1 MKKRV
6 GFVTNSS
13 SSSFILT
20 FNSEEEIDNVFH
32 ELPSYWKDEIKEE
45 IVDKIKRKRVN
56 ASDAIQYCDE
66 YERWGYYKVPNEV
79 YKKIENANVVSFVN
93 YSDNDGELHSILEHE
108 IFPDLDCTV
117 FRMSHH

>member
-20 FNSEEEIDNVFH
+20 FNSEEEINDVFH

-45 IVDKIKRKRVN
+45 IVDGIKRECI
-56 ASDAIQYCDE
+56 DANDVIRYCDE
-66 YERWGYYKVPNEV
+66 YERWGWYKVPNEA
-79 YKKIENANVVSFVN
+79 YKKIESANVISIVN

-108 IFPDLDCTV
+108 IFPDLDCTA
-117 FRMSHH
+117 FSMSHH

>member
-45 IVDKIKRKRVN
+45 IVDKIKRERVN
-56 ASDAIQYCDE
+56 VSDAMQECDE
-66 YERWGYYKVPNEV
+66 YERWGWYKVPNEA
-79 YKKIENANVVSFVN
+79 YKKIENANVISIVN
-93 YSDNDGELHSILEHE
+93 YSDNDGELHSLLEHE
-108 IFPDLDCTV
+108 IFPYLDCTAL
-117 FRMSHH
+117 RMSHH

>member
-45 IVDKIKRKRVN
+45 IVDKIKRERVN

-66 YERWGYYKVPNEV
+66 CRMKCI
-79 YKKIENANVVSFVN
+79 KKLKMQTLFLS
-93 YSDNDGELHSILEHE
+93 
-108 IFPDLDCTV
+108 
-117 FRMSHH
+117 

>member
-32 ELPSYWKDEIKEE
+32 KLPSYWKDEIKEE
-45 IVDKIKRKRVN
+45 IVDEIKRKRVN
-56 ASDAIQYCDE
+56 VSDAIQECDE
-66 YERWGYYKVPNEV
+66 YKIWSWGKVPNEA
-79 YKKIENANVVSFVN
+79 YKKIESANVISIVN

-117 FRMSHH
+117 FRMSYH